1 MSGMLGQRVGQF
13 GEKLV
18 RKRPLEPREESEIP
32 TLHPNI
38 LNLVLFGVNTP
49 KARIYILAGAM
60 AVSVAGPAIIISFL
74 VFGLFSLLSGF
85 FFGELVARVPRSGS
99 VYLYS
104 YVTMGQLHAFITGW
118 NLILHL
124 GIGEMSGAGHAVG
137 LRPGTWEREL
147 WSSLVHL
154 PFVIDLVEG
163 VRSSWQN
170 PLPLHSPRLY
180 PVVLK

>member
-1 MSGMLGQRVGQF
+1 MV
-13 GEKLV
+13 
-18 RKRPLEPREESEIP
+18 
-32 TLHPNI
+32 
-38 LNLVLFGVNTP
+38 FGVNTP

-60 AVSVAGPAIIISFL
+60 AVYVAGPAVIVSFL
-74 VFGLFSLLSGF
+74 LVALFAVLCAFCFAEFG
-85 FFGELVARVPRSGS
+85 ARVPRSGS

-104 YVTMGQLHAFITGW
+104 YVTMGQLYAFITGW
-118 NLILHL
+118 TLILHFIL
-124 GIGEMSGAGHAVG
+124 GEMMAAGHAVG
-137 LRPGTWEREL
+137 LRPGTWERDL
-147 WSSLVHL
+147 GSSLVHQ